1 MPNWAA
7 RPPWRVDFSACPDRW
22 AFWPTRGSN
31 PNRAAATRAR
41 RHRNTDGH
49 MTESELRPIHVAA
62 TLALSAAGAGLFWV
76 LGFPAAMLTGP
87 AAVVSVATVFG
98 FPAHIPNLL
107 RDACFLMIGV
117 SIGSTVTPDV
127 IEAAVT
133 WPLSFVVL
141 TISLVATMAVG
152 QAVLV
157 RGFGY
162 DRITALLGAAPGHLS
177 YVLGLSADLGA
188 DVVRVALV
196 QSVRVL
202 LLTLLVPVLISLW
215 GVEGTAFLAEQE
227 TGSLLALAVI
237 FAVALATGLL
247 FKRWNMPAA
256 LLLGAMTVSAI
267 AHGGALTTGTAPTWL
282 TTAAFVCMGSLI
294 GTRFSGVTFLQ
305 LRSAV
310 VAGVFTTVFACAI
323 AALGAWFAAALVG
336 LSPAALLLAFAPGG
350 VEVMAAL
357 AVKTG
362 LEPALVAAHHVFR
375 LVILSVLLP
384 VFLMRYR
391 QRH

>member
-62 TLALSAAGAGLFWV
+62 TFALSAAGAGLFWV

-188 DVVRVALV
+188 DVARVALV

-202 LLTLLVPVLISLW
+202 ILTLLVPVLLALW
-215 GVEGTAFLAEQE
+215 GAEGTSQLPDRGAQPIWM
-227 TGSLLALAVI
+227 SAVL
-237 FAVALATGLL
+237 VALALGVGVVLRRLTVPAPL
-247 FKRWNMPAA
+247 F
-256 LLLGAMTVSAI
+256 LGGMVVSAI
-267 AHGGALTTGTAPTWL
+267 GHGADITPGAPPIVK
-282 TTAAFVCMGSLI
+282 AFVAGL
-294 GTRFSGVTFLQ
+294 GVTL
-305 LRSAV
+305 AACV
-310 VAGVFTTVFACAI
+310 V
-323 AALGAWFAAALVG
+323 AALGAVLAGWLVG
-336 LSPAALLLAFAPGG
+336 LPPAVVLLAFAPGG

-357 AVKTG
+357 AIEAG
-362 LEPALVAAHHVFR
+362 LEPAFVAAHHVVR
-375 LVILSVLLP
+375 LIILTAAVPL
-384 VFLMRYR
+384 FLASERR
-391 QRH
+391 RGR

>member
-1 MPNWAA
+1 
-7 RPPWRVDFSACPDRW
+7 
-22 AFWPTRGSN
+22 
-31 PNRAAATRAR
+31 
-41 RHRNTDGH
+41 

-188 DVVRVALV
+188 DVARVALV

-202 LLTLLVPVLISLW
+202 ILTLLVPVLLALW
-215 GVEGTAFLAEQE
+215 GAEGTSQLPDRGAQPIWM
-227 TGSLLALAVI
+227 SAVL
-237 FAVALATGLL
+237 VALALGVGVVLRRLTVPAPL
-247 FKRWNMPAA
+247 F
-256 LLLGAMTVSAI
+256 LGGMVVSAI
-267 AHGGALTTGTAPTWL
+267 GHGADITPGAPPIVLTML
-282 TTAAFVCMGSLI
+282 AFLIMGALI
-294 GTRFSGVTFLQ
+294 GTRFRGIGGAEIVKAFVAGLGVTL
-305 LRSAV
+305 AACV
-310 VAGVFTTVFACAI
+310 V
-323 AALGAWFAAALVG
+323 AALGAVLAGWLVG
-336 LSPAALLLAFAPGG
+336 LPPAVVLLAFAPGG

-357 AVKTG
+357 AIEAG
-362 LEPALVAAHHVFR
+362 LEPAFVAAHHVVR
-375 LVILSVLLP
+375 LIILTVAVP
-384 VFLMRYR
+384 FFLASERR
-391 QRH
+391 RGR